1 MNGISILSYPDG
13 IGEWMEG
20 DRKWKHGG
28 PHVAMLWKRLES
40 ACLDCA
46 CDTVRG
52 TKTWICSKTRKSMSS
67 PWL

>member
-1 MNGISILSYPDG
+1 MGYPFCLTQMALENG
-13 IGEWMEG
+13 
-20 DRKWKHGG
+20 WKETESGKRGG